1 MTKFTPLDGY
11 PNCANSG
18 EKKLFQNSQ
27 EKTEKATKIGE
38 DESENI
44 FKKNTRATKN
54 EKAKLARL
62 LERKEK
68 DRKNIARTSYFYQRN
83 AAQKRK
89 IEEAYL
95 PEPNQDYTYQF
106 FCGTPERIRTNK
118 KTRFRQNGG
127 KSMQDFWQSR
137 WQGRGSDFN

>member
-62 LERKEK
+62 LERKE
-68 DRKNIARTSYFYQRN
+68 NFYQRN

-118 KTRFRQNGG
+118 KTRFKQNGG